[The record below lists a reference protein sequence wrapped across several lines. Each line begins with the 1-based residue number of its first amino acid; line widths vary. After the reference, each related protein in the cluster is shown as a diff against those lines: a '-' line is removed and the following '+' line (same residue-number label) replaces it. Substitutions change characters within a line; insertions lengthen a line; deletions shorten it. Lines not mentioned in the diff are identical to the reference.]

1 MDNANVTTLRDLLD
15 AFLVHGRTRNFR
27 ARTMDSYRAE
37 CARFLDWLEARHGVV
52 TADRLRRSQLD
63 AWLRHLAEHR
73 TPRGLPLTVKTMRMR
88 IAVLRTFLKYLAV
101 RGYILGSLPDALVAP
116 REPQTLPLSV
126 LTHAQ
131 VKKLLRSVHTD
142 TPQGIRDRAI
152 LELLYTSGMRAAEI
166 IGLDVADVDLHAGT
180 AKVEGKGGKERVVP
194 IGRSALRWVESYI
207 QGVRPFVTIDE
218 PDEQALFINYQGTR
232 LKYGGLRRMV
242 HVHADRLGFDVTVS
256 PHTFRRS
263 CTTELIRGGAN
274 MYHVKE
280 LLGHE
285 SLEMLKP
292 YTKLTIRDLKKT
304 HERTHPRERDERS

>member
-1 MDNANVTTLRDLLD
+1 MNDGQVTTLRDLLD

-27 ARTMDSYRAE
+27 PRTIDSYRTE
-37 CARFLDWLEARHGVV
+37 CMRFLDWVEARHGVT

-63 AWLRHLAEHR
+63 AWLRHLANHR
-73 TPRGLPLTVKTMRMR
+73 TPRGLPLTIKTVRMR
-88 IAVLRTFLKYLAV
+88 IAVLRTFLKYLAA

-131 VKKLLRSVHTD
+131 VKKLLASVRTG
-142 TPQGIRDRAI
+142 TPLGVRDRAI
-152 LELLYTSGMRAAEI
+152 LELLYTSGIRACEI
-166 IGLDVADVDLHAGT
+166 LALDVGDVDLHAGT
-180 AKVEGKGGKERVVP
+180 AKVTGKGGKERVVP
-194 IGRSALRWVESYI
+194 IGKSALRWIESYI
-207 QGVRPFVTIDE
+207 QGVRPFVTIDD
-218 PDEQALFINYQGTR
+218 PDEQALFISYQGTR
-232 LKYGGLRRMV
+232 FKYSGFRRMV
-242 HVHADRLGFDVTVS
+242 HIHADRLGFDVNVS

-292 YTKLTIRDLKKT
+292 YTKLTIQDLKKT
-304 HERTHPRERDERS
+304 HERTHPRERDDRA